1 MSHKAKILL
10 IYTGGTIGMFTD
22 PITGSLKSID
32 FKKIENHIPET
43 AQLNVNLTTYAF
55 DKPIDSSDASPE
67 FWIDL
72 VSVIEKNYLDF
83 DGFVILHGT
92 DTMAYTGSALSFMI
106 TNLIK
111 PIVLTGAQ
119 LPLGTLR
126 TDGKENIISAIEIA
140 AAKKKDGTSRVPEV
154 TIFFEKKLFRANR
167 THKYN
172 AEYFDAFISPNFPP
186 LAEAGI
192 KIHFNDKFIINKEI
206 RSVTSFYK
214 KIDKN
219 IILLKIFPGL
229 TQEYLDTIL
238 NLKGLKG
245 VVLETFGSGNA
256 PTEKWFIEE
265 LEKAINRG
273 IIIYN
278 VTQCNAGKVDMGR
291 YETSRILK
299 EIGVV
304 SGYDITSEAAI
315 TKLMFLLGRNLSYKE
330 LKYYLEQNIAGELTK
345 N

>member
-1 MSHKAKILL
+1 MSSKAKILL

-32 FKKIENHIPET
+32 LKKIENHIPET

-55 DKPIDSSDASPE
+55 NKPIDSSDASPE

-229 TQEYLDTIL
+229 TQEYLNTIL

-245 VVLETFGSGNA
+245 VVIETFGSGNA

-299 EIGVV
+299 EIGIV

>member
-140 AAKKKDGTSRVPEV
+140 AAKKKME
-154 TIFFEKKLFRANR
+154 
-167 THKYN
+167 
-172 AEYFDAFISPNFPP
+172 
-186 LAEAGI
+186 
-192 KIHFNDKFIINKEI
+192 
-206 RSVTSFYK
+206 
-214 KIDKN
+214 
-219 IILLKIFPGL
+219 
-229 TQEYLDTIL
+229 
-238 NLKGLKG
+238 
-245 VVLETFGSGNA
+245 
-256 PTEKWFIEE
+256 
-265 LEKAINRG
+265 
-273 IIIYN
+273 
-278 VTQCNAGKVDMGR
+278 
-291 YETSRILK
+291 
-299 EIGVV
+299 
-304 SGYDITSEAAI
+304 
-315 TKLMFLLGRNLSYKE
+315 LLGFQK
-330 LKYYLEQNIAGELTK
+330 
-345 N
+345 